1 MVPVAI
7 GLIERSCL
15 AGERQQRRYY
25 DECQAV

>member
-1 MVPVAI
+1 MEPVGI
-7 GLIERSCL
+7 WLIKRSGL